1 MNNYLT
7 PREYLPHEPPM
18 VLIDEVIYVDDNKAV
33 TRCYVNRNGVLS
45 PFLNENGDLPAF
57 FALEIFAQSVGV
69 WNGYMQKES
78 KNKIKIGMLLG
89 TRNFK
94 IKSTFF
100 KIGTEITT
108 IVQQNMSDGT
118 LANFEGK
125 IFLNKKEESMSEEQ
139 DAFASVRIN
148 VISLSD
154 QLAYDLFTR

>member
-1 MNNYLT
+1 
-7 PREYLPHEPPM
+7 
-18 VLIDEVIYVDDNKAV
+18 
-33 TRCYVNRNGVLS
+33 
-45 PFLNENGDLPAF
+45 
-57 FALEIFAQSVGV
+57 
-69 WNGYMQKES
+69 MQKES

-125 IFLNKKEESMSEEQ
+125 IFLNKKEQSMSEEQ
-139 DAFASVRIN
+139 DAFASGRIN

>member
-94 IKSTFF
+94 IKYTFF
-100 KIGTEITT
+100 KIWTEITT

-125 IFLNKKEESMSEEQ
+125 IFLNKK
-139 DAFASVRIN
+139 I
-148 VISLSD
+148 LS
-154 QLAYDLFTR
+154 F

>member
-94 IKSTFF
+94 IKSF

-125 IFLNKKEESMSEEQ
+125 IFLNKKEQSMSEEQ
-139 DAFASVRIN
+139 DAFASGRIN

>member
-100 KIGTEITT
+100 KIGTGITT

-125 IFLNKKEESMSEEQ
+125 IFLNKKEQSMSEEQ
-139 DAFASVRIN
+139 DAFASGRIN

>member
-125 IFLNKKEESMSEEQ
+125 IFLNKKKNQCLRSKMLLLQGE
-139 DAFASVRIN
+139 
-148 VISLSD
+148 L
-154 QLAYDLFTR
+154 T